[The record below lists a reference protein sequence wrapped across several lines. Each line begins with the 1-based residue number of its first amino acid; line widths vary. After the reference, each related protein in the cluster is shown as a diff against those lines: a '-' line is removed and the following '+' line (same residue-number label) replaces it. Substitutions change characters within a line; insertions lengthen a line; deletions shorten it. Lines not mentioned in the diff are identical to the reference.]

1 MTLDGSTDAAAAVDA
16 ALAAEVDR
24 AAALKDVFRLHPAGV
39 TLITA
44 STPRGPVGLTASSVA
59 SVALDPP
66 TVSFSVTRATGSAG
80 GLLSADTMLV
90 HFLADRHADLARAFA
105 HSGAPRFTP
114 EQGWTSLATG
124 EPLLPDAR
132 AAFRCRALHVVAVG
146 SSSLVV
152 AEVLDVLPGV
162 AGDPLLYHDRRF
174 HAFDPDA
181 PDL

>member
-1 MTLDGSTDAAAAVDA
+1 MTDGTTDAAAAVDEA
-16 ALAAEVDR
+16 AR
-24 AAALKDVFRLHPAGV
+24 AAALKDVFRTHPASV

-44 STPRGPVGLTASSVA
+44 STHTGPVGLTASSVA

-66 TVSFSVTRATGSAG
+66 SISFSVTRATGSAG

-90 HFLADRHADLARAFA
+90 HFLADRHADLARVFA

-114 EQGWTSLATG
+114 EQGWTTLATG
-124 EPLLPDAR
+124 EPLLADAR
-132 AAFRCRALHVVAVG
+132 AAFRCRALHVVPVG

-152 AEVLDVLPGV
+152 AEVLDVIPG
-162 AGDPLLYHDRRF
+162 APGDPLMYHDRRF
-174 HAFDPDA
+174 HRFDPDA